1 MLIIAGTPFTATE
14 AALERWLSSR
24 LLSGGVQRVDDIDK
38 KKGSR
43 EPNDF
48 DVVMNW
54 KRQTMFSLE
63 ADDAQLLQVDDVT
76 RLQNKFLN
84 DLLHGKGDADH
95 LNILLEESIL
105 SGPHNA
111 SPLSPSGKSPTK
123 TRSFNST
130 RDACWSTCIACP
142 SECDIKV

>member
-1 MLIIAGTPFTATE
+1 
-14 AALERWLSSR
+14 
-24 LLSGGVQRVDDIDK
+24 
-38 KKGSR
+38 
-43 EPNDF
+43 
-48 DVVMNW
+48 
-54 KRQTMFSLE
+54 MFSLE
-63 ADDAQLLQVDDVT
+63 ADDAQLLHVDDVT

-123 TRSFNST
+123 KREASIPPETLAGQRVLRALASVILKFNGYVTEAMSQT
-130 RDACWSTCIACP
+130 KILCMSRAQL
-142 SECDIKV
+142 K